1 MSEEMEHWQT
11 LADWRW
17 ELFPCPYCYQPP
29 GKWCMTAGKRNASRL
44 HGDRGRALIHVAQ
57 LVYTEGYEMGQ
68 WTTERRVKTA

>member
-29 GKWCMTAGKRNASRL
+29 GKWCITATGRVASRL
-44 HGDRGRALIHVAQ
+44 HDDRGRELIHVAH

-68 WTTERRVKTA
+68 WSTERRMKTA